1 MSSAPN
7 LLKKTRGALARRLS
21 PKWRVIL
28 SLPFLLLV
36 PITRA
41 GEPVSPTRELQK
53 LIPADA
59 SVVLTVEDLRGQ
71 VRELLA
77 SRLASDFLNLPAVKN
92 WFDSEKYEQLE
103 TARDQIEGMLQAKLT
118 EIRDQVLG
126 DAVVIALRL
135 PPDRPFDPGKAQG
148 ILVLKAGNPALLKRL
163 IDLINTIQ
171 KQNGE
176 LATVVER
183 VRGDVSYFVREFPAG
198 SDRRAE
204 AYVTFPDGTFA
215 ISNFGE
221 LITDLIDRKTAK
233 HDAGSHGPAS
243 LADLP
248 RFQSL
253 DHKLPGRAL
262 ARLYIDSRLAESLHK
277 DSPQPKSPPEA
288 LIRRYVAALEAAG
301 AALVVADQNIEIN
314 TAEVFEPHKFDGL
327 FGSANVQSPSTPP
340 RLDHVPATALAVG
353 SLEVDF
359 AALYRVLVQFVPE
372 GEQARRASIETVL
385 KGLLLGMDLQSQILP
400 RLGPHILA
408 FVDAPA
414 GWKPGHR
421 DEAAVSRNWPFPI
434 VLAVEMRADT
444 QPTSPLPKTPRQPT
458 VADALDNALNTA
470 LAVVTLNGKFA
481 EAHSSVVTHE
491 VAGVCVKTLDPPI
504 PFAYAMDPSSHRLL
518 LGNSAAAVDRF
529 LSSGSKLSAGARF
542 SQLQASAFPK
552 ADSFLCLDL
561 AAVETMITTHHDR
574 IIEMLASRKP
584 RPRDEVARDLDQFV
598 ALSPLFDA
606 ASLTHRVEGDRACIY
621 HTLGLLTRQKAT
633 HGGAL
638 PKP

>member
-28 SLPFLLLV
+28 SLPFLLLA

-71 VRELLA
+71 VRDLLA
-77 SRLASDFLNLPAVKN
+77 SRLASDFLNLPAVKS

-221 LITDLIDRKTAK
+221 LITDLIDRKAAK

-301 AALVVADQNIEIN
+301 AALVVADQNIELN
-314 TAEVFEPHKFDGL
+314 TAEVFEPHKFNGL

-359 AALYRVLVQFVPE
+359 AALIPSSGATRTRGRAGAPCQYRDRTEGTLAGHGPAIPDLAQAGAAHPGVRGRSGRMETRTQGRSRRSSQLAVPD
-372 GEQARRASIETVL
+372 RASR
-385 KGLLLGMDLQSQILP
+385 G
-400 RLGPHILA
+400 
-408 FVDAPA
+408 DA
-414 GWKPGHR
+414 GR
-421 DEAAVSRNWPFPI
+421 YAADFP
-434 VLAVEMRADT
+434 LTQDT
-444 QPTSPLPKTPRQPT
+444 T
-458 VADALDNALNTA
+458 
-470 LAVVTLNGKFA
+470 
-481 EAHSSVVTHE
+481 
-491 VAGVCVKTLDPPI
+491 
-504 PFAYAMDPSSHRLL
+504 
-518 LGNSAAAVDRF
+518 
-529 LSSGSKLSAGARF
+529 
-542 SQLQASAFPK
+542 
-552 ADSFLCLDL
+552 
-561 AAVETMITTHHDR
+561 TTHSCWCPGQCSEYRAGRGH
-574 IIEMLASRKP
+574 IEW
-584 RPRDEVARDLDQFV
+584 
-598 ALSPLFDA
+598 
-606 ASLTHRVEGDRACIY
+606 
-621 HTLGLLTRQKAT
+621 
-633 HGGAL
+633 
-638 PKP
+638 